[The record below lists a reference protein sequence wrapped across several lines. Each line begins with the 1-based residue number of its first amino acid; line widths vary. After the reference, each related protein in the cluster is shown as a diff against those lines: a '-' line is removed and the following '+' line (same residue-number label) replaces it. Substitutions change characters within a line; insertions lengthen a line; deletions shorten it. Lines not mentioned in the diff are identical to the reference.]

1 MVSYDQVKQTNSSLK
16 AYGPGIVGVFVGGTS
31 GIGEA
36 TARSFVRNATAP
48 RVYLIGRNEAQ
59 ASKIITELN
68 ALNPE
73 SKTTFL
79 KCEVSLLKKVDEV
92 CKDIQEKEEKVNV
105 LVLTSGMMTSKG
117 RDETNEG
124 LDKKLSL
131 HYYARM
137 RFISN
142 LLPQLNAAANSPP
155 SPSSGATEDRKPRG
169 LASVVSV
176 LEAGGEGQLIKDDL
190 SLKKNYSLANAR
202 THAITMTSLSLT
214 ELAQSNPSISFT
226 HSFPGVVKTG
236 VIRELGVFGRMVARA
251 GWTLARPWMVP
262 IEESGDRH
270 LFAAVDQ
277 RGEAG
282 KPRLVGS
289 DSEPRGNW
297 NLLEEFKANKVG
309 EEVWRH
315 TLNVFGEICG

>member
-1 MVSYDQVKQTNSSLK
+1 MVSFDQVKQTNSSLK
-16 AYGPGIVGVFVGGTS
+16 SYGAGLVGVFVGGTS

-48 RVYLIGRNEAQ
+48 QVYLIGRNESQ
-59 ASKIITELN
+59 ASKIIQELN

-73 SKTTFL
+73 SKNTFL
-79 KCEVSLLKKVDEV
+79 KCDVSLLKKVDEV
-92 CKDIQEKEEKVNV
+92 CKEIQEKEEKVNV
-105 LVLTSGMMTSKG
+105 LVLTTGMMTYKG

-131 HYYARM
+131 HYYTRM
-137 RFISN
+137 RFIAN

-155 SPSSGATEDRKPRG
+155 STSTGAAEEFNPHG

-190 SLKKNYSLANAR
+190 SLKSNYSLANAR
-202 THAITMTSLSLT
+202 THAITMTSLSVT

-236 VIRELGVFGRMVARA
+236 VIRELGLLGRTIARA
-251 GWTLARPWMVP
+251 GWALARPWMVP
-262 IEESGDRH
+262 IEESGERH

-282 KPRLVGS
+282 QPHLVGS

-297 NLLEEFKANKVG
+297 NLLEEFKAKKVG
-309 EEVWRH
+309 EDVWRH
-315 TLNVFGEICG
+315 TLNVFEEVCG

>member
-1 MVSYDQVKQTNSSLK
+1 MVSFDQVKQTNSGLQS
-16 AYGPGIVGVFVGGTS
+16 YGPGIVGIFVGGTS

-68 ALNPE
+68 ALNPG

-79 KCEVSLLKKVDEV
+79 KCDVSLLKEVDEV

-105 LVLTSGMMTSKG
+105 LVLTTGMMTYKG

-137 RFISN
+137 RFIAN

-155 SPSSGATEDRKPRG
+155 PASAGAKGERKPRG

-190 SLKKNYSLANAR
+190 SLKSNYSLANAR

-236 VIRELGVFGRMVARA
+236 VIRELGLFGRGIVQAA
-251 GWTLARPWMVP
+251 WALARPWMVP
-262 IEESGDRH
+262 TEESGERH

-282 KPRLVGS
+282 KPHLVGS

-297 NLLEEFKANKVG
+297 NLLEEFKAKKVG
-309 EEVWRH
+309 EDVWRH

>member
-1 MVSYDQVKQTNSSLK
+1 MVYLDEVKQTNSALRTH
-16 AYGPGIVGVFVGGTS
+16 GLGLVGVFVGGTS

-36 TARSFVRNATAP
+36 TARSFVRHATAP
-48 RVYLIGRNEAQ
+48 RVYLVGRNENQ
-59 ASKIITELN
+59 ASKIIHELN

-79 KCEVSLLKKVDEV
+79 KCDVSLLKKVDEA
-92 CKDIQEKEEKVNV
+92 CKQIQEKEEKVNV

-117 RDETNEG
+117 RDETEEG
-124 LDKKLSL
+124 LDKKLAL

-142 LLPQLNAAANSPP
+142 LLPQLNAAANSAST
-155 SPSSGATEDRKPRG
+155 SPGATEESKSPG

-190 SLKKNYSLANAR
+190 SLKSNYSLANAR

-236 VIRELGVFGRMVARA
+236 VIRELGLVAKMVARA
-251 GWTLARPWMVP
+251 GWVLARPWMVP
-262 IEESGDRH
+262 IEESGERH
-270 LFAAVDQ
+270 LYAAVGLG
-277 RGEAG
+277 GEAG
-282 KPRLVGS
+282 KPHLVGS

-297 NLLEEFKANKVG
+297 RLLEEFKTKKVG

-315 TLNVFGEICG
+315 TLDVFGGICG

>member
-1 MVSYDQVKQTNSSLK
+1 VYLVSYPRTLLHQSQLTD
-16 AYGPGIVGVFVGGTS
+16 PVGGTS
-31 GIGEA
+31 GNGEA
-36 TARSFVRNATAP
+36 TARSFVRNAIAP

-59 ASKIITELN
+59 ASKIIQELN

-73 SKTTFL
+73 SRATFL
-79 KCEVSLLKKVDEV
+79 KCDVSLLKKVDEV
-92 CKDIQEKEEKVNV
+92 CKDIQEMEEKVNV
-105 LVLTSGMMTSKG
+105 LVLTTGMMTYKG

-137 RFISN
+137 RFIAN

-155 SPSSGATEDRKPRG
+155 STSARATEERKPRG

-176 LEAGGEGQLIKDDL
+176 LEAGGEAQLIQDDL
-190 SLKKNYSLANAR
+190 SLKSNYSLANAR

-236 VIRELGVFGRMVARA
+236 VIRELGLFGRTIARA
-251 GWTLARPWMVP
+251 GWALARPWMVP
-262 IEESGDRH
+262 IEESGERH

-282 KPRLVGS
+282 KPYLVGS

-297 NLLEEFKANKVG
+297 NLLEEFKAKKVG
-309 EEVWRH
+309 EDVWRH
-315 TLNVFGEICG
+315 TLNVFEEICG